1 MVENIVVGRD
11 RDDLQKFGQKG
22 VAYIGKHIV
31 GEGEEAHLTNP
42 VLLDVARPHI
52 ILICGKRGCG
62 KSYSGGVIAEEI
74 TRLPADIR
82 KNLSVLLLDT
92 MGIYWSSKQPN
103 EKDRGL
109 LEKWGLKPQGMDI
122 TFFVPKPHLK
132 SYQDAGIAVDA
143 PFVMP
148 CADMRAEDWILTFGF
163 SPLDPHGL
171 LLSRVVKQAQEHYGA
186 FVLQDLVDL
195 INDDKKADPATK
207 DAVASKFEFAKE
219 WGVFEKE
226 GTAISDLFSPGK
238 VSVLDISHF
247 SGGTESWSVKS
258 MLVGML
264 SRRIYQERL
273 EARKI
278 EEKEEMTGETVETI
292 PMAWMIIDEAHMFL
306 PSGGETP
313 ASEPLL
319 TLVKQGREPGIS
331 LVLITQR
338 PNKLHEDALAQA
350 DLVISHRLTAQPD
363 LEALRGIMQTYMFE
377 AIQEYIN
384 MLPRQKGTAI
394 ILDDNSER
402 IFTVTIRP
410 RFSWH
415 SGGSPSAIRRK
426 GLFEK

>member
-31 GEGEEAHLTNP
+31 G
-42 VLLDVARPHI
+42 
-52 ILICGKRGCG
+52 
-62 KSYSGGVIAEEI
+62 
-74 TRLPADIR
+74 
-82 KNLSVLLLDT
+82 
-92 MGIYWSSKQPN
+92 
-103 EKDRGL
+103 GL
-109 LEKWGLKPQGMDI
+109 LEKWGLKPQGI
-122 TFFVPKPHLK
+122 PVRFFVPKPHLT
-132 SYQDAGIAVDA
+132 YYTEAGIAVDF
-143 PFVMP
+143 PFALP
-148 CADMRAEDWILTFGF
+148 CRDMGADDWMLTFGV
-163 SPLDPHGL
+163 SPLDMHGL
-171 LLSRVVKQAQEHYGA
+171 LISRAIKTAREHYGA
-186 FVLQDLVDL
+186 YVIQDIIDLV
-195 INDDKKADPATK
+195 NDDKKADAATK
-207 DAVASKFEFAKE
+207 EAVTSKFEFAKE
-219 WGVFEKE
+219 WGLFEKE
-226 GTAISDLFSPGK
+226 GTKLTDLFTAGG

-273 EARKI
+273 EARKL
-278 EEKEEMTGETVETI
+278 EEQEEMTGEAVQTI

-306 PSGGETP
+306 PSHGETP

-363 LEALRGIMQTYMFE
+363 LEALRGVMQTYMFE
-377 AIQEYIN
+377 DIQEYIN